1 LAWFLEQKVIKVLY
15 IQHDLLLTWRCKVKW
30 THKDWI
36 WLFIFI
42 IFISIY
48 NEIKSVELIEVISYI
63 STFVSIALASVAI
76 YISVR
81 EATKVDTIKNEMNII
96 LGEMK
101 EKLGQVDTKIND
113 LNPSTI
119 KSNIEKFKEEV
130 QEIGKDYIDLITV
143 ELQKNDGEN
152 QKKSSID
159 NLKDAFEDNIDKA
172 GKYFKNSLMD
182 NVDNHDSF
190 QIQVWHELEGFLGGT
205 EEIELG
211 ITEDDIAI
219 NEKAFKLKKY
229 IVNYRKRS
237 ITLILDNNNETITKD
252 FKGIIEIRYSI
263 LTDKKIK
270 VWIYME
276 SITWR
281 FYLNINNEKV

>member
-1 LAWFLEQKVIKVLY
+1 M
-15 IQHDLLLTWRCKVKW
+15 KW

>member
-1 LAWFLEQKVIKVLY
+1 M
-15 IQHDLLLTWRCKVKW
+15 KW

-48 NEIKSVELIEVISYI
+48 NEINSVKLIEVISYI

-81 EATKVDTIKNEMNII
+81 EATKADTIKNEMNII

-119 KSNIEKFKEEV
+119 KNNIEKFKEEV
-130 QEIGKDYIDLITV
+130 QEIGKDYIDLITA
-143 ELQKNDGEN
+143 ELQKNDEEN

-159 NLKDAFEDNIDKA
+159 NLKDAFENNINKA

-182 NVDNHDSF
+182 SNDNDDLS
-190 QIQVWHELEGFLGGT
+190 QLLIWHELEGFLRRT

-211 ITEDDIAI
+211 ITEDDVGF

-229 IVNYRKRS
+229 IVNYSKRS
-237 ITLILDNNNETITKD
+237 ITFILDNNNETITKD
-252 FKGIIEIRYSI
+252 FKGIVEIRYSI

-270 VWIYME
+270 FWIYMN
-276 SITWR
+276 SVTWR
-281 FYLNINNEKV
+281 FYLNVNNE

>member
-1 LAWFLEQKVIKVLY
+1 M
-15 IQHDLLLTWRCKVKW
+15 KW

-48 NEIKSVELIEVISYI
+48 NEIKSLALIEVISYI
-63 STFVSIALASVAI
+63 STFVSIALAAVAI

-81 EATKVDTIKNEMNII
+81 EATKADTIKNEMNII

-119 KSNIEKFKEEV
+119 KNNIEKFKEEV
-130 QEIGKDYIDLITV
+130 QEIGKDYIDLITA

-159 NLKDAFEDNIDKA
+159 NLKDAFENNINKA
-172 GKYFKNSLMD
+172 GKNFKNSLIEND
-182 NVDNHDSF
+182 ENYDLF
-190 QIQVWHELEGFLGGT
+190 QLLIWRELEEFLRKT

-211 ITEDDIAI
+211 ITEDDIGF
-219 NEKAFKLKKY
+219 NEKTFKLKKY
-229 IVNYRKRS
+229 IVNYSKRS
-237 ITLILDNNNETITKD
+237 ITIIFSNNNETISKD
-252 FKGIIEIRYSI
+252 FKDIVEIRYSI
-263 LTDKKIK
+263 LTDEKIK

-281 FYLNINNEKV
+281 FYLNIKNE